1 MLQEQQHFHAPRV
14 AELCMGSVSSQ
25 EVVPHYNRPV
35 MRFGS
40 ENERFYDFTSA
51 RNCLDNNKD
60 KKQSDGIF

>member
-1 MLQEQQHFHAPRV
+1 
-14 AELCMGSVSSQ
+14 MGSVSSQ

-51 RNCLDNNKD
+51 QNCLDNNKD